1 VSRDGLIYAL
11 ATLTGAIGLWL
22 MLPRGRSAGRGLGVL
37 LAACSLVLFGWCVPM
52 IGAGQDAGRAQMWLK
67 QSQFLVL
74 AGVTVASA
82 MAAMTFRNPVYC
94 AVWFGL
100 TLLGTAGLML
110 WQGAQ
115 FLAVATIVVYAGAI
129 LVTLLFVLMLAHP
142 TGTAPSDRLSWEA
155 PLAATIGMVIVGV
168 LTITLRGTLADE
180 RAMIAAA
187 PTDAARAADV
197 LNSEHVARLGAELFS
212 RHLISV
218 ELAGTLL
225 LVALVGAVA
234 IAVHSR
240 QPRAASATDRPAV
253 HEPAIAGPA
262 KTREAHHG

>member
-1 VSRDGLIYAL
+1 MSRDGWIYAL
-11 ATLTGAIGLWL
+11 ATLSGAVGLWL

-37 LAACSLVLFGWCVPM
+37 FAAVSLGLFGYCVPM
-52 IGAGQDAGRAQMWLK
+52 IGGVGDWLG

-74 AGVTVASA
+74 AGITVVSA
-82 MAAMTFRNPVYC
+82 IAAVTFRNPVYC

-129 LVTLLFVLMLAHP
+129 LVTLLFVLMLANP
-142 TGTAPSDRLSWEA
+142 AGSAEYDRLSWEA

-168 LTITLRGTLADE
+168 LTITLRGALSGETIKDV
-180 RAMIAAA
+180 A
-187 PTDAARAADV
+187 PTDASRSEV
-197 LNSEHVARLGAELFS
+197 LHSEHVARLGAELFS

-234 IAVHSR
+234 IVVHTRSGSKASAAAPQPSPER
-240 QPRAASATDRPAV
+240 PAAGPRARQEAA
-253 HEPAIAGPA
+253 HE
-262 KTREAHHG
+262 

>member
-1 VSRDGLIYAL
+1 MYAL
-11 ATLTGAIGLWL
+11 ATLCGAIGLWL
-22 MLPRGRSAGRGLGVL
+22 LLPRGRSGGRGLGGL
-37 LAACSLVLFGWCVPM
+37 LAAASLGLFGYAAVR
-52 IGAGQDAGRAQMWLK
+52 GGQISDWLVA
-67 QSQFLVL
+67 SQFFVL
-74 AGVTVASA
+74 AGVTVVSA
-82 MAAMTFRNPVYC
+82 IAAVTFRNPVYC

-129 LVTLLFVLMLAHP
+129 LVTLLFVLMLANP
-142 TGTAPSDRLSWEA
+142 AGSAAYDRVSWEA

-168 LTITLRGTLADE
+168 LTITLQGALGRGPASDE
-180 RAMIAAA
+180 SSIDTPAI
-187 PTDAARAADV
+187 TQVDRAAGDRSTEI
-197 LNSEHVARLGAELFS
+197 LHDQHVARLGAQLFS

-234 IAVHSR
+234 IAAHTRGSSKAATGAP
-240 QPRAASATDRPAV
+240 QP
-253 HEPAIAGPA
+253 AG
-262 KTREAHHG
+262 REGADE